1 MVLHLSPDLRTIR
14 PLPQTISFVLSGRRT
29 LSEHLP
35 AEVIDVTSTVM
46 HRSDY
51 LRRVILQQGL
61 TWPSIWQFPL
71 PNIDP
76 IGFRMYVEWLQTGRI
91 EFKAMS
97 STVSSG
103 GLLLRDSFDLIF
115 AHIAG
120 SQLEEP
126 DFQDYI
132 IDTMTKLLDV
142 SQTPDLKVLEVVF
155 LENGAS
161 NVLKQFIVD
170 KMFAVERRMLS
181 MIRGRADDVEEQER
195 ETGCKY
201 HVHAPGGCYRGH
213 RRCSSNIFIDNSNRS
228 SSMSPLITSSDSPTA
243 AMYGSTMNN
252 MTDDQ
257 YFGSAE
263 WSRAVHGLARWNTT
277 QRLHTNKPLPNMS
290 PLTPGSSTTPPLSPR
305 SFPRSPSPFQDRR
318 QFESGETQRLIF
330 ECLSRLPAIDETV
343 RSSLQSEPNLHRSEI
358 PCLVLECLERFKNS
372 YGDGASSGPIT
383 STRIASPGPVF
394 EHNLLP
400 TLREQSS
407 PPTPIVPF
415 AEPEGRV
422 HWKKSYDTLPKPWS
436 EPGAQIPNSPEMP
449 PESFTTRKDYGFQGQ
464 SPSPVE
470 RSNAI
475 PIKRKIA
482 PPRGTDWLK
491 QYDRINDLVRDNS
504 TVVGKRSRRSRFKEL
519 LRSESRLG
527 SVALGS

>member
-1 MVLHLSPDLRTIR
+1 
-14 PLPQTISFVLSGRRT
+14 
-29 LSEHLP
+29 
-35 AEVIDVTSTVM
+35 
-46 HRSDY
+46 
-51 LRRVILQQGL
+51 
-61 TWPSIWQFPL
+61 
-71 PNIDP
+71 
-76 IGFRMYVEWLQTGRI
+76 MYVEWLQTGRI

-142 SQTPDLKVLEVVF
+142 SQTPDLKVLEVVY

-170 KMFAVERRMLS
+170 KMFAVERKMLS

-201 HVHAPGGCYRGH
+201 HVHAPGGCYRGRLCDGAGDAADLGHVGH

-228 SSMSPLITSSDSPTA
+228 SSISPLIASCDSPTA
-243 AMYGSTMNN
+243 AMYGSTMNTMNN

-263 WSRAVHGLARWNTT
+263 WSRAVHGLERWNTT
-277 QRLHTNKPLPNMS
+277 QRLHTNKPLPNIP

-330 ECLSRLPAIDETV
+330 ECLSRLPAIDENV
-343 RSSLQSEPNLHRSEI
+343 RSRSVPEPDLYRSEI
-358 PCLVLECLERFKNS
+358 PGLVFECLERFKNS
-372 YGDGASSGPIT
+372 RSDGASSALEVLAKDQVLTWEGVKLPL
-383 STRIASPGPVF
+383 SMKPCQSP
-394 EHNLLP
+394 
-400 TLREQSS
+400 
-407 PPTPIVPF
+407 PPTPIIVPSV
-415 AEPEGRV
+415 ELDGRV
-422 HWKKSYDTLPKPWS
+422 HWEKSYVTLPKPWF
-436 EPGAQIPNSPEMP
+436 EPGEQIANSPEMP
-449 PESFTTRKDYGFQGQ
+449 PESFITRKDYGFQDQ
-464 SPSPVE
+464 SPPSMQ
-470 RSNAI
+470 RTNTT

-491 QYDRINDLVRDNS
+491 QYDRINDLMRDKAI
-504 TVVGKRSRRSRFKEL
+504 VVAKRSRSSRFKEL

-527 SVALGS
+527 SYLEADGR